1 MLFSTY
7 NLLIIFFSLLFL
19 LNVIIQVSKKCHFIL
34 DYDYFG
40 LLMIWSLFA
49 PRPISF
55 DYKLFYR
62 DLDYNDMT
70 SELEEIIFDNND
82 YLRIFNFNDKIYTS
96 ISKSVFYIAQMKRK
110 GIIDRVILSSYYY
123 EIIENLVK
131 NYKNSPN
138 IKTRQLIISKVGLID
153 GEYKFKNIIVSN
165 IDFNK

>member
-1 MLFSTY
+1 
-7 NLLIIFFSLLFL
+7 
-19 LNVIIQVSKKCHFIL
+19 
-34 DYDYFG
+34 
-40 LLMIWSLFA
+40 
-49 PRPISF
+49 
-55 DYKLFYR
+55 
-62 DLDYNDMT
+62 MT